1 MEKLIKIDGMMCGHC
16 SGRVQKALEALEG
29 VESAVVSHENGTA
42 AVKCADSVTDAMLK
56 EAVENQGFDVIG

>member
-42 AVKCADSVTDAMLK
+42 VVKCADSVTDARLK

>member
-42 AVKCADSVTDAMLK
+42 IVKCADSVTDAMLK